1 MSARHDPYAAFR
13 HRNYTLF
20 MGGSML
26 AQIGGGGQGL
36 AIGWELYKRT
46 GQPLALGMAG
56 LSQAL
61 PMIVLTLLAGYLADR
76 FDRKHLL
83 ILSIF
88 GGALMSAA
96 LALLSV
102 VKGPL
107 WMIYVLLALNASIL
121 TLGRPARTAILPLL
135 VPREVLENAVAWRTS
150 IMQVSSVTGPALGGL
165 IIAFSVPAAYLASA
179 AAAGL
184 FALLLALVHLPPAGQ
199 TTSGVTWSQLVA
211 GVFFV
216 RSQKLILAAISLDL
230 FAVLLGGA
238 TYLLPVYAT
247 DILKVGEK
255 GLGLLQAAPAVGA
268 LITALLMAHRPPMQR
283 AGRTL
288 LLAVAGFGGATILF
302 GLSQSFY
309 LSLFALFLT
318 GVCDNVSVVVRH
330 TLIQLLTPDAMR
342 GRVAAVNG
350 IFIGS
355 SNELGGFESGVVAQA
370 FSPAVSVVS
379 GGIGCLL
386 VVLATALAAP
396 QLRRFTSFREAV
408 EAHRAQQQG

>member
-1 MSARHDPYAAFR
+1 MSERHDPYAAFR

-20 MGGSML
+20 MAGSLL

-36 AIGWELYKRT
+36 AIGWELYQRT

-56 LSQAL
+56 LAQAL

-76 FDRKHLL
+76 FDRKRLL
-83 ILSIF
+83 ILSIS

-102 VKGPL
+102 LEGPL
-107 WMIYVLLALNASIL
+107 WMIYALLALNASVL

-150 IMQVSSVTGPALGGL
+150 TMQVSSVAGPALGGL
-165 IIAFSVPAAYLASA
+165 IIAFSLPAAYLASA

-184 FALLLALVHLPPAGQ
+184 FALLLALMHLPPASQ

-211 GVFFV
+211 GVHFV
-216 RSQKLILAAISLDL
+216 RGQKLILAAISLDL

-268 LITALLMAHRPPMQR
+268 LVTALLMAHRPPMQR

-288 LLAVAGFGGATILF
+288 LLAVAGFGAATILF
-302 GLSQSFY
+302 GLSESFY

-370 FSPAVSVVS
+370 FSPAISVIS

-386 VVLATALAAP
+386 VVLVTALKAP
-396 QLRRFTSFREAV
+396 QLRRFTSFKEAV
-408 EAHRAQQQG
+408 EAQQVKQG

>member
-1 MSARHDPYAAFR
+1 
-13 HRNYTLF
+13 
-20 MGGSML
+20 
-26 AQIGGGGQGL
+26 
-36 AIGWELYKRT
+36 
-46 GQPLALGMAG
+46 
-56 LSQAL
+56 
-61 PMIVLTLLAGYLADR
+61 
-76 FDRKHLL
+76 
-83 ILSIF
+83 
-88 GGALMSAA
+88 
-96 LALLSV
+96 
-102 VKGPL
+102 
-107 WMIYVLLALNASIL
+107 
-121 TLGRPARTAILPLL
+121 
-135 VPREVLENAVAWRTS
+135 
-150 IMQVSSVTGPALGGL
+150 MQVSSVAGPALGGL

-179 AAAGL
+179 ASAGL
-184 FALLLALVHLPPAGQ
+184 FALLLGLMRLPPAEK
-199 TTSGVTWSQLVA
+199 TASGVTWAQVAA
-211 GVFFV
+211 GVHFV
-216 RSQKLILAAISLDL
+216 RGQKLILAAISLDL

-268 LITALLMAHRPPMQR
+268 LLTALLLAHRPPMQR

-302 GLSQSFY
+302 GLSENFY

-370 FSPAVSVVS
+370 FSPVVSVVS
-379 GGIGCLL
+379 GGVGCLL
-386 VVLATALAAP
+386 VVVATAVKAP
-396 QLRRFTSFREAV
+396 QLRRFTSFSEVV
-408 EAHRAQQQG
+408 EAQQVQRGMTGAAT

>member
-20 MGGSML
+20 MAGSLL

-36 AIGWELYKRT
+36 AIGWELYQRT

-56 LSQAL
+56 LAQAL
-61 PMIVLTLLAGYLADR
+61 PMIALTLLAGYLADR
-76 FDRKHLL
+76 FDRKRVL
-83 ILSIF
+83 ILSIA

-102 VKGPL
+102 LQGPL
-107 WMIYVLLALNASIL
+107 WMIYALLALNASIL

-135 VPREVLENAVAWRTS
+135 VPREIFENAVAWRTS
-150 IMQVSSVTGPALGGL
+150 AMQVSSVAGPALGGL

-184 FALLLALVHLPPAGQ
+184 FALLLALMRLPPAVQ

-211 GVFFV
+211 GVHFV
-216 RSQKLILAAISLDL
+216 RGQKLILAAISLDL

-247 DILKVGEK
+247 DILKVGER

-268 LITALLMAHRPPMQR
+268 LLTALLMAHRPPMQR

-370 FSPAVSVVS
+370 FSPAISVVS
-379 GGIGCLL
+379 GGVGCVL

-396 QLRRFTSFREAV
+396 QLRGFTSFREAV
-408 EAHRAQQQG
+408 EAQQVKQG

>member
-1 MSARHDPYAAFR
+1 MPAPHDPYAAFR

-20 MGGSML
+20 MAGSLL

-36 AIGWELYKRT
+36 AIGWELYQRT

-56 LSQAL
+56 LAQAL
-61 PMIVLTLLAGYLADR
+61 PMILLTLFAGYLADR

-83 ILSIF
+83 ILSIS

-102 VKGPL
+102 LQGPL
-107 WMIYVLLALNASIL
+107 WMIYALLALNASVL

-150 IMQVSSVTGPALGGL
+150 TMQVSSVAGPALGGL

-184 FALLLALVHLPPAGQ
+184 FALLLALLHLPPAEKA
-199 TTSGVTWSQLVA
+199 TSGINWSQLVA
-211 GVFFV
+211 GVHFV
-216 RSQKLILAAISLDL
+216 RGQKLILAAISLDL

-238 TYLLPVYAT
+238 NYLLPVYAT
-247 DILKVGEK
+247 DILKVGER
-255 GLGLLQAAPAVGA
+255 GLGLMQAAPAVGA
-268 LITALLMAHRPPMQR
+268 LITALFMAHRPPMQR

-302 GLSQSFY
+302 GLSHSFY

-318 GVCDNVSVVVRH
+318 GVFDNVSVVVRH

-386 VVLATALAAP
+386 VVLATALASP
-396 QLRRFTSFREAV
+396 QLRRFTSFKEAV
-408 EAHRAQQQG
+408 EAHQAQQQG

>member
-1 MSARHDPYAAFR
+1 
-13 HRNYTLF
+13 
-20 MGGSML
+20 
-26 AQIGGGGQGL
+26 
-36 AIGWELYKRT
+36 
-46 GQPLALGMAG
+46 
-56 LSQAL
+56 
-61 PMIVLTLLAGYLADR
+61 V
-76 FDRKHLL
+76 
-83 ILSIF
+83 
-88 GGALMSAA
+88 
-96 LALLSV
+96 
-102 VKGPL
+102 
-107 WMIYVLLALNASIL
+107 
-121 TLGRPARTAILPLL
+121 
-135 VPREVLENAVAWRTS
+135 
-150 IMQVSSVTGPALGGL
+150 
-165 IIAFSVPAAYLASA
+165 
-179 AAAGL
+179 
-184 FALLLALVHLPPAGQ
+184 Q
-199 TTSGVTWSQLVA
+199 TTSGITWSQLVA
-211 GVFFV
+211 GVHFV

-238 TYLLPVYAT
+238 TYLMPVYAN
-247 DILKVGEK
+247 DILGVGAR

-288 LLAVAGFGGATILF
+288 LFAVAGFGAATVLF

-330 TLIQLLTPDAMR
+330 TLVQLLTPDAMR

-386 VVLATALAAP
+386 VVLVTALASP
-396 QLRRFTSFREAV
+396 QLRRFTSFKKAV
-408 EAHRAQQQG
+408 EAQQAQQG

>member
-1 MSARHDPYAAFR
+1 MSTRHDPYAAFR

-20 MGGSML
+20 MVGSML

-56 LSQAL
+56 LAQAL
-61 PMIVLTLLAGYLADR
+61 PMVVLTLLAGYLADR
-76 FDRKHLL
+76 FDRKRLL
-83 ILSIF
+83 ILSIA

-102 VKGPL
+102 FEGPL
-107 WMIYVLLALNASIL
+107 WMIYVLLALNASVL

-150 IMQVSSVTGPALGGL
+150 LQQVSSVTGPALGGL
-165 IIAFSVPAAYLASA
+165 IIAFSLPAAYLASA

-184 FALLLALVHLPPAGQ
+184 FALLLALMRLPPVTQ
-199 TTSGVTWSQLVA
+199 TTSGITWSQLVA
-211 GVFFV
+211 GVHFV

-238 TYLLPVYAT
+238 TYLMPVYAT
-247 DILKVGEK
+247 DILKVGER

-288 LLAVAGFGGATILF
+288 LFAVAGFGVATILF

-330 TLIQLLTPDAMR
+330 TLVQLLTPDAMR

-370 FSPAVSVVS
+370 FSPVVSVVS

-386 VVLATALAAP
+386 VVLVAALAAP
-396 QLRRFTSFREAV
+396 QLRRFTSFKEAV
-408 EAHRAQQQG
+408 EAQQAQQV

>member
-1 MSARHDPYAAFR
+1 MSERHDPYAAFR
-13 HRNYTLF
+13 HRNYTMF
-20 MGGSML
+20 MAGAML

-36 AIGWELYKRT
+36 AIGWELYQRT

-56 LSQAL
+56 LAQAL
-61 PMIVLTLLAGYLADR
+61 PMIVLTPLAGYLADR

-83 ILSIF
+83 ILSIL

-102 VKGPL
+102 LEGPL
-107 WMIYVLLALNASIL
+107 WMIYALLALNASVL
-121 TLGRPARTAILPLL
+121 TLGRPARVAILPLL
-135 VPREVLENAVAWRTS
+135 VPREIFENAVAWRTS
-150 IMQVSSVTGPALGGL
+150 AMQVSAVTGPALGGL

-179 AAAGL
+179 ASAGL
-184 FALLLALVHLPPAGQ
+184 FALLLALLHLPPAEK
-199 TTSGVTWSQLVA
+199 TARGVIWSQLVA
-211 GVFFV
+211 GVHFV
-216 RSQKLILAAISLDL
+216 RGQKLILAAISLDL

-247 DILKVGEK
+247 DVLKVGEK
-255 GLGLLQAAPAVGA
+255 GLGLMQAAPAVGA
-268 LITALLMAHRPPMQR
+268 LLTALLLAHRPPMQR

-288 LLAVAGFGGATILF
+288 LLAVAGFGVATILF
-302 GLSQSFY
+302 GLSTNIY

-355 SNELGGFESGVVAQA
+355 SNELGGFESGLVAQA
-370 FSPAVSVVS
+370 FSPVVSVVS

-386 VVLATALAAP
+386 VVGATAIASP
-396 QLRRFTSFREAV
+396 QLRRFTSFSEAV
-408 EAHRAQQQG
+408 EAQQARQG